1 MRRTVSLVDKV
12 AAQLYGVDKK
22 AFELGKKFK
31 SVRKLA
37 TATEAELV
45 AVVGKKLG
53 ASIWLQL
60 NGGK

>member
-31 SVRKLA
+31 TVKQLANASVV
-37 TATEAELV
+37 ELEK
-45 AVVGKKLG
+45 VVGKKLA
-53 ASIWLQL
+53 ASIAEQM